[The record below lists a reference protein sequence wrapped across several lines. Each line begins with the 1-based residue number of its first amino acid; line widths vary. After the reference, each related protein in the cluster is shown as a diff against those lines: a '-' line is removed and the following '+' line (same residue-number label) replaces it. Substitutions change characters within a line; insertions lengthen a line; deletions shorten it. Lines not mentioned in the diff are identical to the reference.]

1 MVRLYVKQNQD
12 VKPHAE
18 SLRPHGVAAYPHGV
32 AAYTRGVAAYTHA
45 LCLTLAA
52 AVAIAALAA
61 VEPADH
67 VRNSQGL
74 HTDRRR

>member
-1 MVRLYVKQNQD
+1 MQNLYVRMGWQ
-12 VKPHAE
+12 P
-18 SLRPHGVAAYPHGV
+18 
-32 AAYTRGVAAYTHA
+32 TRMGWQPTRVGWLPPYTHA